1 MDHHDY
7 HVSPTELLMP
17 ALLKHH
23 SNFPP
28 QVPKVQKKIVNIPV
42 EIITEKIVEVPKIIK
57 EEEIIERKIESTV
70 VKPVFVEVPQV
81 QERIFQQPGEGW
93 GVVSS

>member
-1 MDHHDY
+1 MK
-7 HVSPTELLMP
+7 E
-17 ALLKHH
+17 KKIC
-23 SNFPP
+23 NFFPP

-70 VKPVFVEVPQV
+70 VKPVFVEVPQI
-81 QERIFQQPGEGW
+81 QERIFQQPGEDDISGRDIIY
-93 GVVSS
+93 